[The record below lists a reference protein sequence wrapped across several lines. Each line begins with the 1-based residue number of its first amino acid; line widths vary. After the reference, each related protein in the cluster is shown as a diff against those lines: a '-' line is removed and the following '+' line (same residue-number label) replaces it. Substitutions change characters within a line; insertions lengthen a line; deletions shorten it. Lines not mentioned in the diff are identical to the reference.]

1 MNTEE
6 FGCLYEENSFT
17 CRIKKGLAMLD
28 GDRIRIE
35 HIDSD
40 TDVLTIP
47 DELPV
52 TLYDIQGRSYTRILP
67 VSEIGK
73 KACYDKK
80 NLKRVILGKNL
91 RFLDDYAF
99 ARCEKLAEVVAEG
112 TDGFADWRL
121 GSGVF
126 DDCISLE
133 ILALDGDCTAKTA
146 RLLAAVPRFLKA
158 EELLTGGEIGTK
170 FWYER
175 WDFALRAFLK
185 EDDAAGYMQ
194 AVLFGRQKFADRE
207 AYIAYVQ
214 EKKRELCRC
223 RLECGEAL
231 QTFARAQ
238 CEQYLQGMCDRK
250 YRKE

>member
-1 MNTEE
+1 MSHDE
-6 FGCLYEENSFT
+6 FSCIYEESSFT
-17 CRIKKGLAMLD
+17 CIIKKGLAMLD
-28 GDRIRIE
+28 GDRVRIE

-40 TDVLTIP
+40 TGTLVIP

-52 TLYDIQGRSYTRILP
+52 TLFDIQGSSYTRILP
-67 VSEIGK
+67 VSELGK

-80 NLKRVILGKNL
+80 NLAQVHLGKNL

-99 ARCEKLAEVVAEG
+99 ARCEHLKEVVADG
-112 TDGFADWRL
+112 ADGFANLYL
-121 GSGVF
+121 GNGVF
-126 DDCISLE
+126 DECGSLE
-133 ILALDGDCTAKTA
+133 ILALDGNREAKTA

-158 EELLTGGEIGTK
+158 EELLAGGEIGTEN
-170 FWYER
+170 WYER

-207 AYIAYVQ
+207 SYITYVQ
-214 EKKRELCRC
+214 EKKRELCGL

-231 QTFARAQ
+231 QTFARTQ
-238 CEQYLQGMCDRK
+238 CEQYLQGNVQL
-250 YRKE
+250 